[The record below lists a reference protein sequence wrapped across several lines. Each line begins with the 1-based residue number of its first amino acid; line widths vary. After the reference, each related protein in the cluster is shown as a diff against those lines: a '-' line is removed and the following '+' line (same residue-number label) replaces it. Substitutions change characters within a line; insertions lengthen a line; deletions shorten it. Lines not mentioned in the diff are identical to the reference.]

1 MWKSPESR
9 QMKAKGTEESAE
21 NLQDECIYYVRFRKS
36 SRTNDSMNIN
46 TEYYQILSVKR
57 SALKISIVID

>member
-1 MWKSPESR
+1 
-9 QMKAKGTEESAE
+9 MKGKGTEESAE
-21 NLQDECIYYVRFRKS
+21 NFQDEYIYYVRFRKS